1 MMADGLQCTQ
11 LITLCHLDS
20 MHFRG
25 IMAEVDVDIE
35 MRSESSGVGED
46 EWKTVVLKNMLK
58 TEGDDKCMSDK
69 FLFLVWM

>member
-1 MMADGLQCTQ
+1 M
-11 LITLCHLDS
+11 DS